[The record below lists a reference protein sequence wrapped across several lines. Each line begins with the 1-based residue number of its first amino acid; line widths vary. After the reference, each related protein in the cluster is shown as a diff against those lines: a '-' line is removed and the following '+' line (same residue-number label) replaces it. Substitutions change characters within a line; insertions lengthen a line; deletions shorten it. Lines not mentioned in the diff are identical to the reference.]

1 VNSGVQP
8 LAGIVIQFVIC
19 AGLILASGVRLSR
32 YGDIIAE
39 KTGLGGAWIGLI
51 LLATVTSM
59 PELVTGASAVLLY
72 DVPDIAAGDAIG
84 SCLFNLLILAML
96 DVRHPVPLS
105 ARVHQGHVLSAG
117 FGIVQ
122 LGLVALA
129 LVAGRLAPAVG
140 WFGVSS
146 VLFILLYL
154 LAVRTIFVF
163 ERSRVSDVTEAL
175 TGEIKYREITL
186 RRAVLRYLAAAVV
199 LIVAATLLPGVAE
212 GLAQATGLEASFVG
226 SLFVAIST
234 SLPEVVVSAAAARI
248 GALDMAAANL
258 FGSNLFNVAVLG
270 IDDLLYTRGP
280 LLAYVSPTHIIT
292 LAGAIV
298 MTGAA
303 IVGLTFRAQR
313 KRFRLSWDALA
324 IVAVYVVCL
333 VLLARAG

>member
-1 VNSGVQP
+1 MLSSP
-8 LAGIVIQFVIC
+8 AGIAAQFALC
-19 AGLILASGVRLSR
+19 AGLILVSGVRLSR

-39 KTGLGGAWIGLI
+39 KTGLSGAWIGLI

-59 PELVTGASAVLLY
+59 PELVTGASSVLLY

-96 DVRHPVPLS
+96 DFRHPVPLS

-122 LGLVALA
+122 LGLVALS
-129 LVAGRLAPAVG
+129 LVVG
-140 WFGVSS
+140 SRMPRIGWIGASS
-146 VLFILLYL
+146 VVFVLLYV

-163 ERSRVSDVTEAL
+163 ERSRVSDVAEEL
-175 TGEIKYREITL
+175 TGDIKYREFTL
-186 RRAVLRYLAAAVV
+186 RRAVLLYSVSALV
-199 LIVAATLLPGVAE
+199 LVAAATLLPGVAE
-212 GLAQATGLEASFVG
+212 RLAAASGLDQSFVG

-234 SLPEVVVSAAAARI
+234 SLPEVVVSMAAARI

-270 IDDLLYTRGP
+270 IDDVLYTRGV
-280 LLAYVSPTHIIT
+280 LLANVSSGHLIT
-292 LAGAIV
+292 LTGALM
-298 MTGAA
+298 MTGIA

-324 IVAVYVVCL
+324 IVAVYLTCL
-333 VLLARAG
+333 VLLARTG

>member
-1 VNSGVQP
+1 M
-8 LAGIVIQFVIC
+8 
-19 AGLILASGVRLSR
+19 
-32 YGDIIAE
+32 IA
-39 KTGLGGAWIGLI
+39 
-51 LLATVTSM
+51 ATVTSM
-59 PELVTGASAVLLY
+59 PELVTGASSVLLF

-129 LVAGRLAPAVG
+129 LVAGSGAPVIG

-146 VLFILLYL
+146 ILFIILYA
-154 LAVRTIFVF
+154 LAVRTIFLS
-163 ERSRVSDVTEAL
+163 ERARISAL
-175 TGEIKYREITL
+175 TEELTGDLRYHELTL
-186 RRAVLRYLAAAVV
+186 RRTVVLFLAAAMV
-199 LIVAATLLPGVAE
+199 LIGAATLLPGVAE
-212 GLAQATGLEASFVG
+212 HLADATGLDESFVG

-234 SLPEVVVSAAAARI
+234 SLPEVVVSIAAARI

-258 FGSNLFNVAVLG
+258 FGSNLFNVAVIG
-270 IDDLLYTRGP
+270 VDDLLYMRGP
-280 LLAYVSPTHIIT
+280 LLVHVSPTHIIT
-292 LAGAIV
+292 LAGAII
-298 MTGAA
+298 MTGVA

-313 KRFRLSWDALA
+313 KRLRLSWDALA
-324 IVAVYVVCL
+324 IVAVYVICL